1 MLRIEYFMHVGPP
14 SPAPSTMHCNVTF
27 CFEKPNKNLAEKY
40 LEGSWKI
47 VIGWFGVTKIHIEG
61 AKAFK
66 GITGLICIK
75 KLSFEKKCV
84 SFHFFCPNASPP

>member
-1 MLRIEYFMHVGPP
+1 MSGLPVQHLLQ
-14 SPAPSTMHCNVTF
+14 MHCNVTF

-66 GITGLICIK
+66 GLTGLICIK
-75 KLSFEKKCV
+75 KLSFEKKV
-84 SFHFFCPNASPP
+84 

>member
-1 MLRIEYFMHVGPP
+1 MLRIEYFMHVGPH

-40 LEGSWKI
+40 PKGSWKI

-66 GITGLICIK
+66 GLTGLICIK
-75 KLSFEKKCV
+75 KLSFEKKM
-84 SFHFFCPNASPP
+84 